1 MALDTKQIAGLNALN
16 QKIAGGY
23 QATAQ
28 DTANLNYAK
37 SKGYTYTPMAEGS
50 TKISNVAGL
59 QGLNESQLYRSGQDI
74 YRLPEIPTSLSSSD
88 VTETSIKPVEPEPN
102 TYDSMI
108 KGLDT
113 TNKGVEAN
121 VKSILAPLPQEK
133 ELNAVQQRIKE
144 ETEANKTAG
153 RDLQE
158 EQRAKYGLDK
168 NVEEVQKLMPQIAK
182 VQADYMSVQ
191 EQIANQPISSRII
204 GGIQDRLQRQK
215 AVELAGLSAVAQAYQ
230 GNVDLAR
237 QISQDAVNAQ
247 FQDQQNYNEGLKTQ
261 LDYIYKD
268 LDREEKKQANAL
280 KLIIAE
286 RERSIETEKQNR
298 QGIFDIALTASEKSV
313 SSEVAT
319 KILNAKTP
327 EQAMKIAFENGV
339 YQQISTSDLTPKKIG
354 SHNGNDIFFD
364 PVSKS
369 IKTAKELLKTDLGDK
384 GIVSNSGN
392 AYDMSTYATDPKH
405 SQSVQKR
412 LDEIGKFNSVED
424 IDAYIKS
431 KYPNSP
437 ITGQMVANSAAK
449 YGIGWEEIVALAQ
462 HESYLGTSN
471 VAKSNNNLGG
481 VTWNANFPADWKGT
495 ARQASEGGNY
505 VKFPTLQDG
514 VNSMAYELAKRKVDI
529 SQETEDISDRA
540 KLVLDNPAL
549 LSNYTNTEKG
559 KIIDE
564 LAGAGV
570 DTSPLEITAIGNTAI
585 KDISQSKDALDS
597 LADLSSK
604 INNNLQYIGPVK
616 GLAAINPWSKARKI
630 QADIDRIRQ
639 TVGKALEGGVLRKED
654 EEKYKKILATITDT
668 PETAQYKIT
677 QLIDDIRSN
686 IVNYGKGLGL
696 SENYINN
703 KLLGTSEFE
712 KNLLNDNNIE
722 EATGVTSSGVSY
734 TIE

>member
-1 MALDTKQIAGLNALN
+1 
-16 QKIAGGY
+16 
-23 QATAQ
+23 
-28 DTANLNYAK
+28 
-37 SKGYTYTPMAEGS
+37 MAEGS

-327 EQAMKIAFENGV
+327 EQAMKIAFE
-339 YQQISTSDLTPKKIG
+339 K
-354 SHNGNDIFFD
+354 
-364 PVSKS
+364 
-369 IKTAKELLKTDLGDK
+369 
-384 GIVSNSGN
+384 
-392 AYDMSTYATDPKH
+392 
-405 SQSVQKR
+405 
-412 LDEIGKFNSVED
+412 
-424 IDAYIKS
+424 
-431 KYPNSP
+431 
-437 ITGQMVANSAAK
+437 
-449 YGIGWEEIVALAQ
+449 W
-462 HESYLGTSN
+462 
-471 VAKSNNNLGG
+471 
-481 VTWNANFPADWKGT
+481 
-495 ARQASEGGNY
+495 
-505 VKFPTLQDG
+505 
-514 VNSMAYELAKRKVDI
+514 
-529 SQETEDISDRA
+529 
-540 KLVLDNPAL
+540 
-549 LSNYTNTEKG
+549 
-559 KIIDE
+559 
-564 LAGAGV
+564 
-570 DTSPLEITAIGNTAI
+570 
-585 KDISQSKDALDS
+585 
-597 LADLSSK
+597 
-604 INNNLQYIGPVK
+604 
-616 GLAAINPWSKARKI
+616 
-630 QADIDRIRQ
+630 
-639 TVGKALEGGVLRKED
+639 
-654 EEKYKKILATITDT
+654 
-668 PETAQYKIT
+668 
-677 QLIDDIRSN
+677 
-686 IVNYGKGLGL
+686 GL
-696 SENYINN
+696 SANINIRLNTQENR
-703 KLLGTSEFE
+703 
-712 KNLLNDNNIE
+712 
-722 EATGVTSSGVSY
+722 VTQW
-734 TIE
+734 